1 MLVLVAVKGIDTQT
15 PTIAPAQ
22 CTDSRGCGRQQTHCG
37 LAFLARVMR
46 IGQLK
51 KARGPVFKNES
62 QRVSL

>member
-1 MLVLVAVKGIDTQT
+1 MHRLPGLWEAAD
-15 PTIAPAQ
+15 
-22 CTDSRGCGRQQTHCG
+22 HCG